1 MPPPAF
7 AARLHPFD
15 NQPLTRRPSFVLQK
29 VAFYR
34 AVCRLPHYKRRLT
47 KTADATLRAGID
59 GQPHSGF
66 SPNNYQPASVFA
78 LKRCPSGIFISRFTF
93 ILTVFGQATCPSETK
108 IKTRFA
114 RFYFAFRSVCIIF
127 TENKLHLGNENK
139 NSFHSLLF
147 CIPLG
152 LHYLCIGEGND
163 NRNDYGNY

>member
-93 ILTVFGQATCPSETK
+93 ILTVFEQS
-108 IKTRFA
+108 
-114 RFYFAFRSVCIIF
+114 
-127 TENKLHLGNENK
+127 NLHLGNKNK
-139 NSFHSLLF
+139 NSFHPLLF